1 MHEPEHSWFFST
13 LIFSLAGSLPA
24 RKDRQADFFRHLETI
39 PVTSRREEI
48 DDWFNPYESLQI
60 TITHH

>member
-1 MHEPEHSWFFST
+1 MP
-13 LIFSLAGSLPA
+13 LIFSLAGPLPA
-24 RKDRQADFFRHLETI
+24 RKDRQADFFRHFGMI